1 MAPYKFSIIQISRLF
16 HLLSI
21 PANCGIFFKN
31 NLTFTFCTF
40 AHSFPADHIFCAL
53 HGPAQRIFTTTG
65 TPPSPFL
72 TVKESGTLNQAVCVR
87 SSMVGVAPLPTGHS
101 HWPPWARAAVRPPV
115 RTKKTNRTRSHGGA
129 RRECQW
135 FINNPPCQLSI
146 WTLSG
151 PSFECLNSVGQ
162 TCWYSGPACRSFYP
176 RRQCGSAQC
185 ATMAHR
191 TLRQRCLP

>member
-65 TPPSPFL
+65 IPPSPFL

-87 SSMVGVAPLPTGHS
+87 SSMVGVAPLPTGHRAF
-101 HWPPWARAAVRPPV
+101 PPATLGQGCRPTPCKNKENKPHKVTRGCKKGMPMVHQQSPLPAFYMDPV
-115 RTKKTNRTRSHGGA
+115 
-129 RRECQW
+129 W
-135 FINNPPCQLSI
+135 
-146 WTLSG
+146 
-151 PSFECLNSVGQ
+151 SV
-162 TCWYSGPACRSFYP
+162 
-176 RRQCGSAQC
+176 
-185 ATMAHR
+185 
-191 TLRQRCLP
+191 L